1 MNINGAINN
10 NSIWEVE
17 RTKSVKDRI
26 VETIIS
32 RIVEGHLPVGSS
44 LPSETTLCKDMGFS
58 RVALREAIKQLEVL
72 GFLKIERGNGT
83 IITRPDFQ
91 CIGIIIESLGK
102 SKHVSLK
109 DLHEL
114 RMMLEVEAVGMV
126 AAQGNEELVQRLEK
140 ILEEAEQNIEK
151 ELGYVDLDFKFHKEI
166 LEACP
171 NKLIPMLMAPFDSYL
186 RKSRKLSFTGV
197 DAARNTIYVHR
208 EIVSAILQKDPY
220 KARAI
225 MREHLSKTAHD
236 LKLYSLE
243 HHDNGIVDEER
254 IK

>member
-1 MNINGAINN
+1 MEENEKSKS

-26 VETIIS
+26 VETIVS
-32 RIVEGHLPVGSS
+32 GIVEGRLPVGST
-44 LPSETTLCKDMGFS
+44 LPSEATLCRDMGFS

-83 IITRPDFQ
+83 VITRPDFQ
-91 CIGIIIESLGK
+91 CIGIIVESLGK
-102 SKHVSLK
+102 SKQVSLK

-126 AAQGNEELVQRLEK
+126 AAQGNEELIQRLDE
-140 ILEEAEQNIEK
+140 ILNEAEQNIEK

-186 RKSRKLSFTGV
+186 KQSRKLSFTGV
-197 DAARNTIYVHR
+197 DAARSTMQVHR
-208 EIVSAILQKDPY
+208 EIVSTIRQRDPY

-225 MREHLSKTAHD
+225 MREHLLKTARD

-243 HHDNGIVDEER
+243 HHDNGIIDE
-254 IK
+254 